1 MSADSFPA
9 TTAPGQ
15 EYRGRS
21 ARGRTLMRPA
31 ALRLSWPIVALALLV
46 MLGVSVWLRTTAL
59 HFYFWV
65 DEGISVGIASHPL
78 SQIPSL
84 MRRDGSP
91 PLYYVLL
98 HFWMAWRGHSEVA
111 THEFSL
117 IFALL
122 AIPAA
127 YWAGASLFGRRT
139 GLIAALLAAGAPYL
153 TTYAQETRMYSL
165 VALLSILVA
174 G

>member
-1 MSADSFPA
+1 MSLHSVHGSVGLLTAASLFLVACQQPAPSAPA

-91 PLYYVLL
+91 P
-98 HFWMAWRGHSEVA
+98 R
-111 THEFSL
+111 T
-117 IFALL
+117 
-122 AIPAA
+122 
-127 YWAGASLFGRRT
+127 LFRSS
-139 GLIAALLAAGAPYL
+139 A
-153 TTYAQETRMYSL
+153 
-165 VALLSILVA
+165 
-174 G
+174 